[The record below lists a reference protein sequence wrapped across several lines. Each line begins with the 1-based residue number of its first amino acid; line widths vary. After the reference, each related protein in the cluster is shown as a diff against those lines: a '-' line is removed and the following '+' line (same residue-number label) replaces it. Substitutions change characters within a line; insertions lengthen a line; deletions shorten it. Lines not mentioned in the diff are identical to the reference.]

1 LKATQKL
8 RELGQSFWLDHITH
22 DLLTSGA
29 FESYVEEFSVT
40 GLTFNPRFLNCAIK
54 NSSAYDAA
62 IRKKLKEDKLGEEL
76 FYELALEDLR
86 HAADLLRPIYDQTD
100 GLDGWV
106 SLEVSPLLAQDTECI
121 LAAAKD
127 LYARMRRPNIFIK
140 IPGTHEGLPAVEEA
154 IFAGIPVN
162 VTLLF
167 SHEHY
172 LAAAEAFLR
181 GIERRI
187 TAGCKPNVH
196 SVASMSVSRW
206 DVAVRDRVPNPLRNK
221 LGVTVARRTY
231 KAYRDLLS
239 SPRWQHVHNAGVRPQ
254 RLLWSDTET
263 VDSGTSGDFY
273 IRDLTAP
280 FSIITLSE
288 STLKALTDCGD
299 LGMSMPADGES
310 CETVLGCFAQAGI
323 DIDTL
328 SAEFQAEDAVSAVKS
343 WIELMSEIAS
353 KSVSL
358 VQAEWNKTAGRLA
371 HREGEAGRRNDGE
384 SN

>member
-1 LKATQKL
+1 MLFPLSQVKLRGKPLKATQKL

-40 GLTFNPRFLNCAIK
+40 GLTFNPRFFNCAIK

-106 SLEVSPLLAQDTECI
+106 SLEVSPLLAQDTECT

-127 LYARMRRPNIFIK
+127 LYIRMRRPNIFIK

-167 SHEHY
+167 SREHY
-172 LAAAEAFLR
+172 LAAAGAFLR

-187 TAGCKPNVH
+187 AAGRKPNVH

-206 DVAVRDRVPNPLRNK
+206 DVAVMGRVPDSLHNK
-221 LGVTVARRTY
+221 LGIAFARRTY
-231 KAYRDLLS
+231 KASCDLLR
-239 SPRWQHVHNAGVRPQ
+239 SPRWQRAYSAGARPQ
-254 RLLWSDTET
+254 RLLWAGTET
-263 VDSGTSGDFY
+263 VHPGTSEDFY
-273 IRDLTAP
+273 IRALTAP
-280 FSIITLSE
+280 FSIISLSE
-288 STLKALTDCGD
+288 STLKTLAECDDIGAMMPEGAGDCED
-299 LGMSMPADGES
+299 
-310 CETVLGCFAQAGI
+310 VLGCFAQAGI
-323 DIDTL
+323 DVDVL
-328 SAEFQAEDAVSAVKS
+328 STELQCEDATSAVKS
-343 WIELMSEIAS
+343 WIELMSGIAS
-353 KSVSL
+353 KSAAL
-358 VQAEWNKTAGRLA
+358 VQAEWYTTAG
-371 HREGEAGRRNDGE
+371 
-384 SN
+384 